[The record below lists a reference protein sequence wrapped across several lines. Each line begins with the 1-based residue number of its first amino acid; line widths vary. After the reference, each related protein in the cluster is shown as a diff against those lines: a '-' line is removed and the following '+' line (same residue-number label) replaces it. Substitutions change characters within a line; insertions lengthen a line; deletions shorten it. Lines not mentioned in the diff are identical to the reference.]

1 MSSTHIFELR
11 GEPDRYP
18 GFLQVYRSESEP
30 WKEDIAT
37 RCLEL
42 GGKSFGASYTPVP
55 FEFDNEGR
63 KKNVAGDICLRMN
76 PFIILSEKARLV
88 LNDFLTPAGEFLE
101 IAMPIP
107 GFIGYHVL
115 REIHDCIDLDLSKY
129 MEYDNGAIIVRKAVM
144 FEAKVRGLDIFSVA
158 NTQAG
163 VFVSSTFK
171 AAVMAAKL
179 KGFDWSREVPLTE

>member
-1 MSSTHIFELR
+1 MNSTTIFELR

-18 GFLQVYRSESEP
+18 GFLQIFRTENES

-37 RCLEL
+37 RCLTL
-42 GGKSFGASYTPVP
+42 GGKPFGAGYVPVP

-63 KKNVAGDICLRMN
+63 KKNIVGDICLRMN

-88 LNDFLTPAGEFLE
+88 LNDFLAPAGEFLE
-101 IAMPIP
+101 IATPIR

-115 REIHDCIDLDLSKY
+115 REIHDCVNLNLSKY

-144 FEAKVRGLDIFSVA
+144 FEAKVRDLDVFSVA

-163 VFVSSTFK
+163 VFVSKRFK
-171 AAVMAAKL
+171 DAVLAAKL
-179 KGFDWSREVPLTE
+179 KGFDWSREVPLTI